1 MHFEGMS
8 ALAAR
13 HLVLAYVS
21 VAVIQGGYFAL
32 VSWNWLKL
40 DRQESGEQKKS
51 AKPVA

>member
-21 VAVIQGGYFAL
+21 VAVIQGGYFAW
-32 VSWNWLKL
+32 VAWSWVKL
-40 DRQESGEQKKS
+40 DREQKKS

>member
-1 MHFEGMS
+1 MHFDGMS

-32 VSWNWLKL
+32 VAWNWWKL
-40 DRQESGEQKKS
+40 DRTEPENAKKA
-51 AKPVA
+51 AKSVP